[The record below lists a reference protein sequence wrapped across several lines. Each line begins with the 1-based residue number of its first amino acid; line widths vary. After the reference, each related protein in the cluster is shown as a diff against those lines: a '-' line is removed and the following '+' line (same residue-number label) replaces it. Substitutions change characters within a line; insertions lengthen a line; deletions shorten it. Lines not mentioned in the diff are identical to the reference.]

1 MILSGVK
8 NMGRTKNTKQVTIE
22 EQEQENK
29 KSTRQT
35 AKKQPAK
42 KSAKKTGLQITS
54 VLTGIGLLALTI
66 YSGWLI
72 FHAPDASG
80 MALKDLQAE
89 MGFLGGLIYLLM
101 QGLMGKGIVL
111 FPFLFCLAGLSQLS
125 GKKLSAMQITG
136 GVMAACAVL
145 TVLHMNVTYVD
156 VKDNLLLGLHGT
168 GGGIIGAVFSMI
180 LQKLLGTAG
189 TYIVLFCAAVIAV
202 VLVAQGAVLSRGED
216 FFAAVHNGLLQI
228 KETLFH
234 FIFIEEEDEEEEEP
248 VNQSG
253 KHKKTLTVSE
263 PAQQEP
269 VKNESMQK
277 DTIREKAVLTQP
289 MISRQ
294 RTAEEAAVPKKESKF
309 SMLKSFFA
317 GQAEPEE
324 QPGAR
329 PRYTGSEYVVIPKE
343 KPVILNSLV
352 EIHKALDEQEPR
364 VGLSPREPLKED
376 SYFISDSVDE
386 FQQLL
391 DKRQVNYTVTK
402 RNTEDTAHLEP
413 QEPATSVRI
422 KTMEPVKKAEPAGK
436 QEPVKEPV
444 RREPEKAAKR
454 EEIPDKATEAEE
466 LFPEESK
473 VQGYQMPSIDL
484 LDVNEHSGGGQN
496 RSEIMRNVERLEKTL
511 NDFGVKGKIAD
522 VSCGPAIT
530 QYEFQPAAGVK
541 VSKIVNLSDDIAL
554 SMAVA
559 GVRIEAPIPGKA
571 AVGIEIP
578 NKSTTMVGLRE
589 LIESDAFQ
597 NSKSKLTVALGKD
610 ISGQAIVA
618 DLAKMPHL
626 LIAGSTGSGKSV
638 CINTLIN
645 SILYKATPDEVKFVM
660 VDPKKVELG
669 NYNGI
674 PHLISPVVTDAK
686 KAAAALRWAVHEMDR
701 RYEVFAGAGVKDM
714 PRFNKL
720 SEERI
725 AAAQTE
731 EEKAAIE
738 IMPYIVV
745 LIDELADLMMV
756 APADVEDAICRLAQ
770 LARAAGIHLVVA
782 TQRPSVDVITGI
794 IKANMPSRIAFAVS
808 SQTDSRTILDMGG
821 AEKLLG
827 RGDMLFYP
835 TGMPKPQRVQGVY
848 VSDRE
853 IDRITEAVKTQAQ
866 PVYNEEIVTASVNTE
881 TAGEQEE
888 EWDELIPEATKL
900 FIENGQASI
909 SLLQRR
915 FRVGYTRAARIVDQ
929 MEQRGLVG
937 PYEGSK
943 PRQIKVTMARYN
955 EMLENGEL

>member
-1 MILSGVK
+1 
-8 NMGRTKNTKQVTIE
+8 MGKTKNTKQVTIDDME
-22 EQEQENK
+22 PVK
-29 KSTRQT
+29 K
-35 AKKQPAK
+35 PAK
-42 KSAKKTGLQITS
+42 QSAKKPSAKKAQKKNELNITT
-54 VLTGIGLLALTI
+54 VLTGIALLALTV

-72 FHAPDASG
+72 VQAPDTSG
-80 MALKDLQAE
+80 MGLNDLQAE
-89 MGFLGGLIYLLM
+89 MGFLGGVIYILM
-101 QGLMGKGIVL
+101 HGLMGSGIVM
-111 FPFLFCLAGLSQLS
+111 FPFLFCLTGLCFLS
-125 GKKLSAMQITG
+125 GKKLTNMQIAG
-136 GVMAACAVL
+136 GVLAAGAVL
-145 TVLHMNVTYVD
+145 VLLHMHITYVD
-156 VKDNLLLGLHGT
+156 VKDNLLLGLGGA
-168 GGGIIGAVFSMI
+168 GGGVTGAVLSMI
-180 LQKLLGTAG
+180 LLKLLGTVG
-189 TYIVLFCAAVIAV
+189 TYIVLFCSAVVSIVLITQGAGSEEFLAAV
-202 VLVAQGAVLSRGED
+202 RD
-216 FFAAVHNGLLQI
+216 GLAQI
-228 KETLFH
+228 KETLIH
-234 FIFIEEEDEEEEEP
+234 FIFIEEEEGEP
-248 VNQSG
+248 DAAEAPKKRPAKQKQSEPEAEPAKQETKPAAVKQNKESAAAPQKEG
-253 KHKKTLTVSE
+253 VFSRIKHIFVSE
-263 PAQQEP
+263 EKTKEDGKTAAQA
-269 VKNESMQK
+269 
-277 DTIREKAVLTQP
+277 RE
-289 MISRQ
+289 M
-294 RTAEEAAVPKKESKF
+294 
-309 SMLKSFFA
+309 
-317 GQAEPEE
+317 
-324 QPGAR
+324 
-329 PRYTGSEYVVIPKE
+329 YTGSEYVVIPKE

-364 VGLSPREPLKED
+364 VGLSPREPLKEEQ
-376 SYFISDSVDE
+376 YLIADSVDA

-391 DKRQVNYTVTK
+391 DKRQVNYTMKTMDASGTDKFMKERAEKQAAANAQKETESVTI
-402 RNTEDTAHLEP
+402 R
-413 QEPATSVRI
+413 
-422 KTMEPVKKAEPAGK
+422 TMEPVKKAENRKSEPAGAPLNHGK
-436 QEPVKEPV
+436 TEGL
-444 RREPEKAAKR
+444 KAAGEGKQQKQPEMPNDIPEHV
-454 EEIPDKATEAEE
+454 EEAAE
-466 LFPEESK
+466 LFPEEPQ
-473 VQGYQMPSIDL
+473 VLGYQLPGIEL
-484 LDVNEHSGGGQN
+484 LDVNEHSGGGHN
-496 RSEIMRNVERLEKTL
+496 RSDIMANVERLEKTL

-701 RYEVFAGAGVKDM
+701 RYEVFANAGVKDM

-848 VSDRE
+848 VSDGE
-853 IDRITEAVKTQAQ
+853 IERITDAVKNQAQ
-866 PVYNEEIVTASVNTE
+866 PVYNEEIGTAVVNTE
-881 TAGEQEE
+881 SAGEQDE
-888 EWDELIPEATKL
+888 EWDDLIPEATKL

-955 EMLENGEL
+955 EMIENGEL

>member
-1 MILSGVK
+1 MSK
-8 NMGRTKNTKQVTIE
+8 TKKIEKEPGMNVTH
-22 EQEQENK
+22 
-29 KSTRQT
+29 
-35 AKKQPAK
+35 
-42 KSAKKTGLQITS
+42 
-54 VLTGIGLLALTI
+54 VLLGIILLAFTL
-66 YSGWLI
+66 YCGWI
-72 FHAPDASG
+72 IVQAPDATG
-80 MALKDLQAE
+80 MDLAAYSSLLQE
-89 MGFLGGLIYLLM
+89 KMGFLGGLLYLLM
-101 QGLMGKGIVL
+101 HGLMGKGIVL
-111 FPFLFCLAGLSQLS
+111 FPFLFCLSGLCLLSGRQLSQ
-125 GKKLSAMQITG
+125 MQVAG
-136 GVMAACAVL
+136 GVMAGLVMLA
-145 TVLHMNVTYVD
+145 TLHMNITYVD
-156 VKDNLLLGLHGT
+156 VKDDLLLGLNGN
-168 GGGIIGAVFSMI
+168 GGGVIGAALSLV
-180 LQKLLGTAG
+180 LQKALGNVGA
-189 TYIVLFCAAVIAV
+189 YIVLFCIAIIAV
-202 VLVAQGAVLSRGED
+202 VLIAQGAVFGRGED
-216 FFAAVHNGLLQI
+216 FLAAVRQSMTRV
-228 KETLFH
+228 KETLLD
-234 FIFIEEEDEEEEEP
+234 FIFIEEEEADFAQEPVVPEQKKKTKAPAKVKASAKEEAPRKAAPVQPEPAMAEPAASKKRTKLGRLKNFFVEEEP
-248 VNQSG
+248 SA
-253 KHKKTLTVSE
+253 
-263 PAQQEP
+263 PAEQQ
-269 VKNESMQK
+269 
-277 DTIREKAVLTQP
+277 
-289 MISRQ
+289 
-294 RTAEEAAVPKKESKF
+294 
-309 SMLKSFFA
+309 
-317 GQAEPEE
+317 
-324 QPGAR
+324 R
-329 PRYTGSEYVVIPKE
+329 PRYSGAEYVVIPKE

-364 VGLSPREPLKED
+364 TGLSPREPLVEQP
-376 SYFISDSVDE
+376 YLIADSVED
-386 FQQLL
+386 FHQLL
-391 DKRQVNYTVTK
+391 EKRQVK
-402 RNTEDTAHLEP
+402 QSEQAAGTADAGSAKKTRKQEKTDQPVAAQPP
-413 QEPATSVRI
+413 QQAEAETDIV
-422 KTMEPVKKAEPAGK
+422 KAEPAA
-436 QEPVKEPV
+436 EAAELIPETPVVE
-444 RREPEKAAKR
+444 
-454 EEIPDKATEAEE
+454 
-466 LFPEESK
+466 
-473 VQGYQMPSIDL
+473 GYQLPSIEL
-484 LDVNEHSGGGQN
+484 LDENTAAGGGKN
-496 RSEIMRNVERLEKTL
+496 MGEIMNNVERLEKTL
-511 NDFGVKGKIAD
+511 NDFGVRGKIAD

-530 QYEFQPAAGVK
+530 RYEFQPAAGIK
-541 VSKIVNLSDDIAL
+541 VSKIVNLADDIAL

-610 ISGQAIVA
+610 ISGQAVVT

-686 KAAAALRWAVHEMDR
+686 KAASALRWAVHEMDR
-701 RYEVFAGAGVKDM
+701 RYEVFANSGVKDM

-720 SEERI
+720 SQERLE
-725 AAAQTE
+725 AAATE

-848 VSDRE
+848 VSDKE
-853 IDRITEAVKTQAQ
+853 IDRITEAVKAQAQ
-866 PVYNEEIVTASVNTE
+866 PVYNEEIGTAVVNTE
-881 TAGEQEE
+881 TAEETEE
-888 EWDELIPEATKL
+888 EWDELIPEATRL

-929 MEQRGLVG
+929 MEQRGLIG

-943 PRQIKVTMARYN
+943 PRQIKVTMSQYMD
-955 EMLENGEL
+955 MLENGEL

>member
-1 MILSGVK
+1 MLFCIA
-8 NMGRTKNTKQVTIE
+8 I
-22 EQEQENK
+22 
-29 KSTRQT
+29 
-35 AKKQPAK
+35 AA
-42 KSAKKTGLQITS
+42 
-54 VLTGIGLLALTI
+54 
-66 YSGWLI
+66 
-72 FHAPDASG
+72 
-80 MALKDLQAE
+80 
-89 MGFLGGLIYLLM
+89 
-101 QGLMGKGIVL
+101 IVL
-111 FPFLFCLAGLSQLS
+111 ITQGSGSEAFLTAVREGL
-125 GKKLSAMQITG
+125 T
-136 GVMAACAVL
+136 
-145 TVLHMNVTYVD
+145 
-156 VKDNLLLGLHGT
+156 
-168 GGGIIGAVFSMI
+168 
-180 LQKLLGTAG
+180 
-189 TYIVLFCAAVIAV
+189 
-202 VLVAQGAVLSRGED
+202 
-216 FFAAVHNGLLQI
+216 QI
-228 KETLFH
+228 KETLIR
-234 FIFIEEEDEEEEEP
+234 FIFIEEDAEEPEVSEQPKKHSAKSKEQAPEVKAVKSEEEP
-248 VNQSG
+248 VRV
-253 KHKKTLTVSE
+253 KERKETV
-263 PAQQEP
+263 
-269 VKNESMQK
+269 
-277 DTIREKAVLTQP
+277 
-289 MISRQ
+289 
-294 RTAEEAAVPKKESKF
+294 AEVEKESVF
-309 SMLKSFFA
+309 NRLKNFFVSKENTE
-317 GQAEPEE
+317 QTKEKQVSQVREPYR
-324 QPGAR
+324 A
-329 PRYTGSEYVVIPKE
+329 SEYVIIPKE
-343 KPVILNSLV
+343 KPVILNSLA

-364 VGLSPREPLKED
+364 VGLSPREPVKTEPYL
-376 SYFISDSVDE
+376 IADSVDD

-391 DKRQVNYTVTK
+391 DKRQVPYTM
-402 RNTEDTAHLEP
+402 
-413 QEPATSVRI
+413 
-422 KTMEPVKKAEPAGK
+422 KTMDASGTDRFMKERSEKQAAMDMKLKKEEAVHTAETMKKAEKKAEP
-436 QEPVKEPV
+436 VK
-444 RREPEKAAKR
+444 
-454 EEIPDKATEAEE
+454 
-466 LFPEESK
+466 EESK
-473 VQGYQMPSIDL
+473 VEPQKPSKEKQDIPKQVEEVPELFPQEPEMTGYQLPSIEL
-484 LDVNEHSGGGQN
+484 LDVNTHTGGGQN
-496 RSEIMRNVERLEKTL
+496 RNDVMANVERLEKTL
-511 NDFGVKGKIAD
+511 HDFGVKGKIAD

-610 ISGQAIVA
+610 ISGNAIVA

-701 RYEVFAGAGVKDM
+701 RYEVFANAGVKDM

-720 SEERI
+720 SEERM

-731 EEKAAIE
+731 EEKEAIE

-848 VSDRE
+848 VSDGE
-853 IDRITEAVKTQAQ
+853 IERITDAVKNQAQ
-866 PVYNEEIVTASVNTE
+866 PVYNEEIGTAVVNTE
-881 TAGEQEE
+881 TSGDQEE
-888 EWDELIPEATKL
+888 EWDDLIPEATKL

-955 EMLENGEL
+955 EMIENGEL

>member
-1 MILSGVK
+1 MSKSKKLEKESTV
-8 NMGRTKNTKQVTIE
+8 NVTH
-22 EQEQENK
+22 
-29 KSTRQT
+29 
-35 AKKQPAK
+35 
-42 KSAKKTGLQITS
+42 
-54 VLTGIGLLALTI
+54 VLLGIGLLALTI
-66 YSGWLI
+66 YTGWIIFQAPSG
-72 FHAPDASG
+72 AG
-80 MALKDLQAE
+80 MEIGAYGALLQE
-89 MGFLGGLIYLLM
+89 KMGFLGGLIYLLM
-101 QGLMGKGIVL
+101 HGLMGRGIVL
-111 FPFLFCLAGLSQLS
+111 FPFLLCLCGLCLLSGKHFTQMQVTGGVLAGL
-125 GKKLSAMQITG
+125 T
-136 GVMAACAVL
+136 VL
-145 TVLHMNVTYVD
+145 AVLHMNITYID
-156 VKDNLLLGLHGT
+156 AKDDLLLGLSGN
-168 GGGIIGAVFSMI
+168 GGGVIGAALSLL
-180 LQKLLGTAG
+180 LQKALGTVGA
-189 TYIVLFCAAVIAV
+189 YIVLFCVAMIAV
-202 VLVAQGAVLSRGED
+202 VLIAQGAVLGKGGD
-216 FFAAVHNGLLQI
+216 FFAAVQQRLEQI
-228 KETLFH
+228 KEALLH
-234 FIFIEEEDEEEEEP
+234 FIFIEETDDDYEEDMRTP
-248 VNQSG
+248 VG
-253 KHKKTLTVSE
+253 KT
-263 PAQQEP
+263 EP
-269 VKNESMQK
+269 VKKSKNKGTTQRVEPNPASDKKASVQQK
-277 DTIREKAVLTQP
+277 QPKQKEKKWG
-289 MISRQ
+289 R
-294 RTAEEAAVPKKESKF
+294 
-309 SMLKSFFA
+309 LKSFFV
-317 GQAEPEE
+317 EEE
-324 QPGAR
+324 QQEPANPR
-329 PRYTGSEYVVIPKE
+329 SRYTGTEYVVIPKE
-343 KPVILNSLV
+343 KPVILSSLV

-364 VGLSPREPLKED
+364 VGLSPREPLVEEP
-376 SYFISDSVDE
+376 YYIQDSVED

-391 DKRQVNYTVTK
+391 EKRQV
-402 RNTEDTAHLEP
+402 
-413 QEPATSVRI
+413 
-422 KTMEPVKKAEPAGK
+422 K
-436 QEPVKEPV
+436 QS
-444 RREPEKAAKR
+444 EKAAEPK
-454 EEIPDKATEAEE
+454 EAVKQKPQKPAAKEATSAALEAAEAEIVTAEASTEAV
-466 LFPEESK
+466 PENAAEP
-473 VQGYQMPSIDL
+473 VPEQPEDGVYHFPSIDL
-484 LDVNEHSGGGQN
+484 LEENKNAAGGKN
-496 RSEIMRNVERLEKTL
+496 MNEIMQNVERLEKTL
-511 NDFGVKGKIAD
+511 SDFGVKGKIAD

-530 QYEFQPAAGVK
+530 RYEFQPAAGIK
-541 VSKIVNLSDDIAL
+541 VSKIVNLADDIAL

-578 NKSTTMVGLRE
+578 NKSTTTVCLRE

-610 ISGQAIVA
+610 ISGQAVVT
-618 DLAKMPHL
+618 DLSKMPHL

-645 SILYKATPDEVKFVM
+645 SVLYKATPDEVKFVM

-674 PHLISPVVTDAK
+674 PHLISPVVTDPK
-686 KAAAALRWAVHEMDR
+686 KAASALRWAVQEMDR
-701 RYEVFAGAGVKDM
+701 RYEVFAANGVKDM

-738 IMPYIVV
+738 VMPYIVV

-848 VSDRE
+848 VSDKE
-853 IDRITEAVKTQAQ
+853 IDRIVEAVKGQGK
-866 PVYNEEIVTASVNTE
+866 PVYNEEIGTAAVSAESNDETE
-881 TAGEQEE
+881 ED
-888 EWDELIPEATKL
+888 WDDLIPEATKL

-943 PRQIKVTMARYN
+943 PRQIKVTMSQYLD
-955 EMLENGEL
+955 MIENGEL

>member
-1 MILSGVK
+1 
-8 NMGRTKNTKQVTIE
+8 MGKTKNTKQVTIDDME
-22 EQEQENK
+22 PVK
-29 KSTRQT
+29 KKP
-35 AKKQPAK
+35 AKKQ
-42 KSAKKTGLQITS
+42 SSKKTAKNELNITS
-54 VLTGIGLLALTI
+54 VLTGVALLALTV

-72 FHAPDASG
+72 FKAPDTSG
-80 MALKDLQAE
+80 MNLGDLQAE
-89 MGFLGGLIYLLM
+89 MGFLGGLIYILM
-101 QGLMGKGIVL
+101 HGLMGNGVVL
-111 FPFLFCLAGLSQLS
+111 FPFLFCLSGLCLLS
-125 GKKLSAMQITG
+125 GKRLSNMQVAG
-136 GVMAACAVL
+136 GVLAVCAVL
-145 TVLHMNVTYVD
+145 TLLHMHVTYVD
-156 VKDNLLLGLHGT
+156 VKDNLLLGLGGS
-168 GGGIIGAVFSMI
+168 GGGITGAVLSMI
-180 LQKLLGTAG
+180 LMKLLGTVG
-189 TYIVLFCAAVIAV
+189 TYIVLFCIAIAAIVLITQGSGSEAFLTAV
-202 VLVAQGAVLSRGED
+202 RE
-216 FFAAVHNGLLQI
+216 GLMQI
-228 KETLFH
+228 KETLIR
-234 FIFIEEEDEEEEEP
+234 FIFIEEEAEEPEAHEQPKKRSAKSKEAEPEAKAVKSEEEP
-248 VNQSG
+248 VRVNDR
-253 KHKKTLTVSE
+253 KETV
-263 PAQQEP
+263 
-269 VKNESMQK
+269 
-277 DTIREKAVLTQP
+277 
-289 MISRQ
+289 
-294 RTAEEAAVPKKESKF
+294 AEAEKESVF
-309 SMLKSFFA
+309 NRLKNFFVSKENTEHRKEEK
-317 GQAEPEE
+317 QVSQVREPYR
-324 QPGAR
+324 A
-329 PRYTGSEYVVIPKE
+329 SEYVIIPKE
-343 KPVILNSLV
+343 KPVILNSLA

-364 VGLSPREPLKED
+364 VGLSPREPVKTEPYL
-376 SYFISDSVDE
+376 IADSVDD

-391 DKRQVNYTVTK
+391 DKRQVSYTM
-402 RNTEDTAHLEP
+402 
-413 QEPATSVRI
+413 
-422 KTMEPVKKAEPAGK
+422 KTMDASGTDRFMKERSEKQAAMDMKLKKEEAVHTAETMKKAEKKAEP
-436 QEPVKEPV
+436 VK
-444 RREPEKAAKR
+444 
-454 EEIPDKATEAEE
+454 
-466 LFPEESK
+466 EESK
-473 VQGYQMPSIDL
+473 VEPQKPSKEKQDIPKQVEEVPELFPQEPEITGYQLPSIEL
-484 LDVNEHSGGGQN
+484 LDVNTHTGGGQN
-496 RSEIMRNVERLEKTL
+496 RNDVMANVERLEKTL
-511 NDFGVKGKIAD
+511 HDFGVKGKIAD

-610 ISGQAIVA
+610 ISGNAIVA

-701 RYEVFAGAGVKDM
+701 RYEVFANAGVKDM

-720 SEERI
+720 SEERM

-731 EEKAAIE
+731 EEKEAIE

-848 VSDRE
+848 VSDGE
-853 IDRITEAVKTQAQ
+853 IERITDAVKNQAQ
-866 PVYNEEIVTASVNTE
+866 PVYNEEIGTAVVNTE
-881 TAGEQEE
+881 TSGDQEE
-888 EWDELIPEATKL
+888 EWDDLIPEATKL

-955 EMLENGEL
+955 EMIENGEL

>member
-1 MILSGVK
+1 MSKTKKIEKESGM
-8 NMGRTKNTKQVTIE
+8 NVTH
-22 EQEQENK
+22 
-29 KSTRQT
+29 
-35 AKKQPAK
+35 
-42 KSAKKTGLQITS
+42 
-54 VLTGIGLLALTI
+54 VLLGIILLAFTL
-66 YSGWLI
+66 YCGWI
-72 FHAPDASG
+72 IVQAPDATG
-80 MALKDLQAE
+80 MDLAAYSSLLQE
-89 MGFLGGLIYLLM
+89 KMGFLGGLLYLLM
-101 QGLMGKGIVL
+101 HGLMGKGIVL
-111 FPFLFCLAGLSQLS
+111 FPFLFCLSGLCLLSGRQLSQ
-125 GKKLSAMQITG
+125 MQVAG
-136 GVMAACAVL
+136 GVMAGLVVL
-145 TVLHMNVTYVD
+145 ATLHMNITYVD
-156 VKDNLLLGLHGT
+156 VKDDLLLGLNGN
-168 GGGIIGAVFSMI
+168 GGGVIGAALSLV
-180 LQKLLGTAG
+180 LQKALGNVGA
-189 TYIVLFCAAVIAV
+189 YIVLFCIAIIAV
-202 VLVAQGAVLSRGED
+202 VLIAQGAVFGHGED
-216 FFAAVHNGLLQI
+216 FLAAVRQSMTRV
-228 KETLFH
+228 KETLLD
-234 FIFIEEEDEEEEEP
+234 FIFIEEEEEDFAEEPVVPEQKKKTKAQAKADTPAKAKTSAKEEAPRKAVPVQQEPAMAESAASKKRTKLGRLKNFFVEEEP
-248 VNQSG
+248 SAPAEQQRPHYSG
-253 KHKKTLTVSE
+253 
-263 PAQQEP
+263 A
-269 VKNESMQK
+269 
-277 DTIREKAVLTQP
+277 
-289 MISRQ
+289 
-294 RTAEEAAVPKKESKF
+294 
-309 SMLKSFFA
+309 
-317 GQAEPEE
+317 
-324 QPGAR
+324 
-329 PRYTGSEYVVIPKE
+329 EYVVIPKE

-364 VGLSPREPLKED
+364 TGLSPREPLVEQP
-376 SYFISDSVDE
+376 YLIADSVED
-386 FQQLL
+386 FHQLL
-391 DKRQVNYTVTK
+391 EKRQVK
-402 RNTEDTAHLEP
+402 QSEQAAGTADAGPAKKTRKQEKTDQPVAAQPP
-413 QEPATSVRI
+413 QQAEAETDIV
-422 KTMEPVKKAEPAGK
+422 KAEPAA
-436 QEPVKEPV
+436 EIAELIPETPVVE
-444 RREPEKAAKR
+444 
-454 EEIPDKATEAEE
+454 
-466 LFPEESK
+466 
-473 VQGYQMPSIDL
+473 GYQLPSIDL
-484 LDVNEHSGGGQN
+484 LDENNAAGGGKN
-496 RSEIMRNVERLEKTL
+496 MGEIMNNVERLEKTL
-511 NDFGVKGKIAD
+511 NDFGVRGKIAD

-530 QYEFQPAAGVK
+530 RYEFQPAAGIK
-541 VSKIVNLSDDIAL
+541 VSKIVNLADDIAL

-610 ISGQAIVA
+610 ISGQAVVT

-686 KAAAALRWAVHEMDR
+686 KAASALRWAVHEMDR
-701 RYEVFAGAGVKDM
+701 RYEVFANSGVKDM

-720 SEERI
+720 SQERLE
-725 AAAQTE
+725 AAATE

-848 VSDRE
+848 VSDKE
-853 IDRITEAVKTQAQ
+853 IDRITEAVKAQAQ
-866 PVYNEEIVTASVNTE
+866 PVYNEEIGTAVVNTE
-881 TAGEQEE
+881 TAEETEE

-929 MEQRGLVG
+929 MEQRGLIG

-943 PRQIKVTMARYN
+943 PRQIKVTMSQYMD
-955 EMLENGEL
+955 MLENGEL

>member
-1 MILSGVK
+1 
-8 NMGRTKNTKQVTIE
+8 MGKTKNTKQITIDE
-22 EQEQENK
+22 MEPPKKTAAKQGTK
-29 KSTRQT
+29 KSST
-35 AKKQPAK
+35 
-42 KSAKKTGLQITS
+42 KKTQKNKINITS
-54 VLTGIGLLALTI
+54 VLIGIVLLALTV

-72 FHAPDASG
+72 IKSPDVTG
-80 MALKDLQAE
+80 MKLGDLQAE
-89 MGFLGGLIYLLM
+89 MGFLGGVIYLLM
-101 QGLMGKGIVL
+101 HGLTGSGIVL
-111 FPFLFCLAGLSQLS
+111 FPILFCLTGLCLLS
-125 GKKLSAMQITG
+125 GKKLSNMQIAG
-136 GVMAACAVL
+136 AILAACAVL
-145 TVLHMNVTYVD
+145 TLLHMHITYVD
-156 VKDNLLLGLHGT
+156 VKDNLLLGLGGT
-168 GGGIIGAVFSMI
+168 GGGVIGAVLSMI
-180 LQKLLGTAG
+180 FLKLLGTAG
-189 TYIVLFCAAVIAV
+189 TYIVLFCSAV
-202 VLVAQGAVLSRGED
+202 VSIVLITQGAGSDAFLE
-216 FFAAVHNGLLQI
+216 AVRDGLAQI
-228 KETLFH
+228 KETLIH
-234 FIFIEEEDEEEEEP
+234 FIFIEEDENGEEIVKPAKKQSAKQKQVETETVKQDEEP
-248 VNQSG
+248 AIVKQS
-253 KHKKTLTVSE
+253 KEKESVPEKESLFSRIKNFFVSE
-263 PAQQEP
+263 EKTKEEMKQTVQAREP
-269 VKNESMQK
+269 
-277 DTIREKAVLTQP
+277 
-289 MISRQ
+289 
-294 RTAEEAAVPKKESKF
+294 
-309 SMLKSFFA
+309 
-317 GQAEPEE
+317 
-324 QPGAR
+324 
-329 PRYTGSEYVVIPKE
+329 YTSSEYVVIPKE

-352 EIHKALDEQEPR
+352 EIHKALGEQEPR
-364 VGLSPREPLKED
+364 VGLSPREPLKEEK
-376 SYFISDSVDE
+376 YLIADSVDE

-391 DKRQVNYTVTK
+391 DKRQVSYTM
-402 RNTEDTAHLEP
+402 
-413 QEPATSVRI
+413 
-422 KTMEPVKKAEPAGK
+422 KTMDASGTDKFMKERAEKQASKAVQNKTEITEVSINSKNIETVKKDSELKTQK
-436 QEPVKEPV
+436 QL
-444 RREPEKAAKR
+444 EKR
-454 EEIPDKATEAEE
+454 QDISEQVEEVAE
-466 LFPEESK
+466 LFPEETP
-473 VQGYQMPSIDL
+473 VVGYQLPSVEL
-484 LDVNEHSGGGQN
+484 LDVNENTGNGQN
-496 RSEIMRNVERLEKTL
+496 RSDVMANVERLEKTL
-511 NDFGVKGKIAD
+511 NDFGVRGKIAD

-701 RYEVFAGAGVKDM
+701 RYEVFANAGVKDM

-848 VSDRE
+848 VSDGE
-853 IDRITEAVKTQAQ
+853 IERITDAVKNQAQ
-866 PVYNEEIVTASVNTE
+866 PVYNEEIGTAVVNTE
-881 TAGEQEE
+881 SASEADE
-888 EWDELIPEATKL
+888 EWDDLIPEATKL

-955 EMLENGEL
+955 EMIENGEL

>member
-1 MILSGVK
+1 
-8 NMGRTKNTKQVTIE
+8 MGKTKNTKQVTIDDME
-22 EQEQENK
+22 PVKK
-29 KSTRQT
+29 KSAKQT
-35 AKKQPAK
+35 AKKQ
-42 KSAKKTGLQITS
+42 SAKKPQKNELNITR
-54 VLTGIGLLALTI
+54 VLTGIALLALTV

-72 FHAPDASG
+72 VQAPDTAG
-80 MALKDLQAE
+80 MDLGDLQAE
-89 MGFLGGLIYLLM
+89 MGFLGGVIYLLM
-101 QGLMGKGIVL
+101 HGLTGGGIVL
-111 FPFLFCLAGLSQLS
+111 FPILFCLAGLCLLS
-125 GKKLSAMQITG
+125 GKKLSNMQIAG
-136 GVMAACAVL
+136 GALAACAVL
-145 TVLHMNVTYVD
+145 ILLHMHITYVD
-156 VKDNLLLGLHGT
+156 VKDNLLLGLGGT
-168 GGGIIGAVFSMI
+168 GGGVIGAVFSMI
-180 LQKLLGTAG
+180 LLKLLGTVG
-189 TYIVLFCAAVIAV
+189 SYIVLFCSAIVSIVLITQGAGSEEFLAAV
-202 VLVAQGAVLSRGED
+202 RD
-216 FFAAVHNGLLQI
+216 GLMRI
-228 KETLFH
+228 KETLVH
-234 FIFIEEEDEEEEEP
+234 FIFIEEDEDGEEIVEQPKKRAAKQKPAEPKAEKEEP
-248 VNQSG
+248 VAAKQQ
-253 KHKKTLTVSE
+253 KTAAEKEGVFSRVKNFFVSE
-263 PAQQEP
+263 EKTTGVVKTPSQGREP
-269 VKNESMQK
+269 
-277 DTIREKAVLTQP
+277 
-289 MISRQ
+289 
-294 RTAEEAAVPKKESKF
+294 
-309 SMLKSFFA
+309 
-317 GQAEPEE
+317 
-324 QPGAR
+324 
-329 PRYTGSEYVVIPKE
+329 YTGSEYVVIPKE

-352 EIHKALDEQEPR
+352 EIHKSLDEQEPR
-364 VGLSPREPLKED
+364 VGLSPREPLKEEQ
-376 SYFISDSVDE
+376 YLIADSVDA

-391 DKRQVNYTVTK
+391 DKRQVNYTM
-402 RNTEDTAHLEP
+402 
-413 QEPATSVRI
+413 
-422 KTMEPVKKAEPAGK
+422 KTMDASGTDKFMKERAEKQAAVEAQKETKQETGGVTIQNVEPVKKAEAKSDVLQRDKTETIKKDGALKNEKQPEPKQDIPA
-436 QEPVKEPV
+436 QV
-444 RREPEKAAKR
+444 
-454 EEIPDKATEAEE
+454 EETE
-466 LFPEESK
+466 LFPEEPEVS
-473 VQGYQMPSIDL
+473 GYQLPSIEL
-484 LDVNEHSGGGQN
+484 LDVNNNTGGGQN
-496 RSEIMRNVERLEKTL
+496 RSDVMANVERLEKTL
-511 NDFGVKGKIAD
+511 HDFGVKGKIAD

-610 ISGQAIVA
+610 ISGNAIVA

-701 RYEVFAGAGVKDM
+701 RYEVFANAGVKDM

-738 IMPYIVV
+738 VMPYIVV

-848 VSDRE
+848 VSDGE
-853 IDRITEAVKTQAQ
+853 IERITDAVKNQAQ
-866 PVYNEEIVTASVNTE
+866 PVYNEEIGTAVVNTE
-881 TAGEQEE
+881 SAGEQEE
-888 EWDELIPEATKL
+888 EWDDLIPEATKL

-955 EMLENGEL
+955 EMIENGEL

>member
-1 MILSGVK
+1 
-8 NMGRTKNTKQVTIE
+8 MGKTKNTKQVTIDDME
-22 EQEQENK
+22 PVKK
-29 KSTRQT
+29 KSAKQT
-35 AKKQPAK
+35 AKKQ
-42 KSAKKTGLQITS
+42 SAKKPQKNELNITR
-54 VLTGIGLLALTI
+54 VLTGIALLALTV

-72 FHAPDASG
+72 VQVPDTAG
-80 MALKDLQAE
+80 MDLGDLQAE
-89 MGFLGGLIYLLM
+89 MGFLGGVIYLLM
-101 QGLMGKGIVL
+101 HGLTGGGIVL
-111 FPFLFCLAGLSQLS
+111 FPILFCLAGLCLLG
-125 GKKLSAMQITG
+125 GKKLSNMQIAG
-136 GVMAACAVL
+136 GVLAACAVL
-145 TVLHMNVTYVD
+145 ILLHMHITYVD
-156 VKDNLLLGLHGT
+156 VKDNLLLGLGGT
-168 GGGIIGAVFSMI
+168 GGGVIGALFSMI
-180 LQKLLGTAG
+180 LLKLLGTVG
-189 TYIVLFCAAVIAV
+189 SYIVLFCSAIVSIVLITQGAGSEEFLAAV
-202 VLVAQGAVLSRGED
+202 RD
-216 FFAAVHNGLLQI
+216 GLMRI
-228 KETLFH
+228 KETLVH
-234 FIFIEEEDEEEEEP
+234 FIFIEEDEDGEEIVE
-248 VNQSG
+248 Q
-253 KHKKTLTVSE
+253 
-263 PAQQEP
+263 
-269 VKNESMQK
+269 
-277 DTIREKAVLTQP
+277 
-289 MISRQ
+289 
-294 RTAEEAAVPKKESKF
+294 PKKRAAKQ
-309 SMLKSFFA
+309 KP
-317 GQAEPEE
+317 AEPEAE
-324 QPGAR
+324 KEELVAAKQQKTAAEKEGVFSRVKNFFISEEKTTGAVKTPSQGR
-329 PRYTGSEYVVIPKE
+329 EPYTGSEYVVIPKE

-352 EIHKALDEQEPR
+352 EIHKSLDEQEPR
-364 VGLSPREPLKED
+364 VGLSPREPLKEEQ
-376 SYFISDSVDE
+376 YLIADSVDA

-391 DKRQVNYTVTK
+391 DKRQVNYTM
-402 RNTEDTAHLEP
+402 
-413 QEPATSVRI
+413 
-422 KTMEPVKKAEPAGK
+422 KTMDASGTDKFMKERAEKQAAVEAQKETKQETGGVTIQNVEPVKKAEAKSDVLQRDKTETIKKDGALKNEKQPEPKQDIPA
-436 QEPVKEPV
+436 QV
-444 RREPEKAAKR
+444 
-454 EEIPDKATEAEE
+454 EETE
-466 LFPEESK
+466 LFPEEPEVS
-473 VQGYQMPSIDL
+473 GYQLPSIEL
-484 LDVNEHSGGGQN
+484 LDVNNNTGGGQN
-496 RSEIMRNVERLEKTL
+496 RSDVMANVERLEKTL
-511 NDFGVKGKIAD
+511 HDFGVKGKIAD

-610 ISGQAIVA
+610 ISGNAIVA

-701 RYEVFAGAGVKDM
+701 RYEVFANAGVKDM

-738 IMPYIVV
+738 VMPYIVV

-848 VSDRE
+848 VSDGE
-853 IDRITEAVKTQAQ
+853 IERITDAVKNQAQ
-866 PVYNEEIVTASVNTE
+866 PVYNEEIGTAVVNTE
-881 TAGEQEE
+881 SAGEQEE
-888 EWDELIPEATKL
+888 EWDDLIPEATKL

-955 EMLENGEL
+955 EMIENGEL

>member
-1 MILSGVK
+1 MSKSKKIEKESTV
-8 NMGRTKNTKQVTIE
+8 NVTH
-22 EQEQENK
+22 
-29 KSTRQT
+29 
-35 AKKQPAK
+35 
-42 KSAKKTGLQITS
+42 
-54 VLTGIGLLALTI
+54 VLLGIGLLALTI
-66 YSGWLI
+66 YTGWIIFQAPSG
-72 FHAPDASG
+72 AGVEVGAYG
-80 MALKDLQAE
+80 ALLQE
-89 MGFLGGLIYLLM
+89 KMGFLGGLIYLLM
-101 QGLMGKGIVL
+101 HGLMGRGIVL
-111 FPFLFCLAGLSQLS
+111 FPFLLCLCGLCLLSGKHFTQMQVTGGVLAGL
-125 GKKLSAMQITG
+125 T
-136 GVMAACAVL
+136 VL
-145 TVLHMNVTYVD
+145 AVLHMNITYID
-156 VKDNLLLGLHGT
+156 AKDDLLLGLSGN
-168 GGGIIGAVFSMI
+168 GGGVIGAALSLL
-180 LQKLLGTAG
+180 LQKALGTVGA
-189 TYIVLFCAAVIAV
+189 YIVLFCVAMIAV
-202 VLVAQGAVLSRGED
+202 VLIAQGAVLGKGGD
-216 FFAAVHNGLLQI
+216 FFATVQQRLEQI
-228 KETLFH
+228 KEALLH
-234 FIFIEEEDEEEEEP
+234 FIFIEETDDDYEEDVRTP
-248 VNQSG
+248 VE
-253 KHKKTLTVSE
+253 KT
-263 PAQQEP
+263 EP
-269 VKNESMQK
+269 VKKSKNKGTVQRVEPNPASDKKASVQQK
-277 DTIREKAVLTQP
+277 QPKQKEKKWG
-289 MISRQ
+289 R
-294 RTAEEAAVPKKESKF
+294 
-309 SMLKSFFA
+309 LKSFFV
-317 GQAEPEE
+317 EEE
-324 QPGAR
+324 QQEPTNLRAR
-329 PRYTGSEYVVIPKE
+329 YIGTEYVVIPKE
-343 KPVILNSLV
+343 KPVILSSLV

-364 VGLSPREPLKED
+364 VGLSPREPLVEEP
-376 SYFISDSVDE
+376 YYIQDSVED

-391 DKRQVNYTVTK
+391 EKRQVKQSEKAV
-402 RNTEDTAHLEP
+402 EP
-413 QEPATSVRI
+413 KEAVKQKTQKPAAKEATSAAPAEIV
-422 KTMEPVKKAEPAGK
+422 TAEASTEAVPENAAEPV
-436 QEPVKEPV
+436 
-444 RREPEKAAKR
+444 PEQ
-454 EEIPDKATEAEE
+454 
-466 LFPEESK
+466 PEDG
-473 VQGYQMPSIDL
+473 VYHFPSIDL
-484 LDVNEHSGGGQN
+484 LEENKNAASGKN
-496 RSEIMRNVERLEKTL
+496 MNEIMQNVERLEKTL
-511 NDFGVKGKIAD
+511 SDFGVKGKIAD

-530 QYEFQPAAGVK
+530 RYEFQPAAGIK
-541 VSKIVNLSDDIAL
+541 VSKIVNLADDIAL

-578 NKSTTMVGLRE
+578 NKSTTTVCLRE

-610 ISGQAIVA
+610 ISGQAVVA
-618 DLAKMPHL
+618 DLSKMPHL

-645 SILYKATPDEVKFVM
+645 SVLYKATPDEVKFVM

-674 PHLISPVVTDAK
+674 PHLISPVVTDPK
-686 KAAAALRWAVHEMDR
+686 KAASALRWAVQEMDR
-701 RYEVFAGAGVKDM
+701 RYEVFAANGVKDM

-738 IMPYIVV
+738 VMPYIVV

-848 VSDRE
+848 VSDKE
-853 IDRITEAVKTQAQ
+853 IDRIVEAVKGQGK
-866 PVYNEEIVTASVNTE
+866 PVYNEEIGTAAVSAESNDETE
-881 TAGEQEE
+881 ED
-888 EWDELIPEATKL
+888 WDDLIPEATKL

-943 PRQIKVTMARYN
+943 PRQIKVTMTQYLD
-955 EMLENGEL
+955 MVENGEL

>member
-1 MILSGVK
+1 MSK
-8 NMGRTKNTKQVTIE
+8 S
-22 EQEQENK
+22 K
-29 KSTRQT
+29 KLEKESTVN
-35 AKKQPAK
+35 
-42 KSAKKTGLQITS
+42 ITH
-54 VLTGIGLLALTI
+54 VLLGIGLLALTI
-66 YSGWLI
+66 YTGWIIFQAPSG
-72 FHAPDASG
+72 AG
-80 MALKDLQAE
+80 MEIGAYGALLQE
-89 MGFLGGLIYLLM
+89 KMGFLGGLIYLLM
-101 QGLMGKGIVL
+101 HGLMGRGIVL
-111 FPFLFCLAGLSQLS
+111 FPFLLCLCGLCLLSGKHFTQMQVTGGVLAGL
-125 GKKLSAMQITG
+125 T
-136 GVMAACAVL
+136 VL
-145 TVLHMNVTYVD
+145 AVLHMNITYID
-156 VKDNLLLGLHGT
+156 AKDDLLLGLSGN
-168 GGGIIGAVFSMI
+168 GGGVIGAALSLL
-180 LQKLLGTAG
+180 LQKALGTVGA
-189 TYIVLFCAAVIAV
+189 YIVLFCVAMIAV
-202 VLVAQGAVLSRGED
+202 VLIAQGAVLGKGGD
-216 FFAAVHNGLLQI
+216 FFAAVQQRLEQI
-228 KETLFH
+228 KEALLH
-234 FIFIEEEDEEEEEP
+234 FIFIEETDDDYEEDVRTP
-248 VNQSG
+248 VE
-253 KHKKTLTVSE
+253 KT
-263 PAQQEP
+263 EP
-269 VKNESMQK
+269 VKKSKNKGTTQRVEPNPASDKKASVQQK
-277 DTIREKAVLTQP
+277 QPKQKEKKWG
-289 MISRQ
+289 R
-294 RTAEEAAVPKKESKF
+294 
-309 SMLKSFFA
+309 LKSFFV
-317 GQAEPEE
+317 EEE
-324 QPGAR
+324 QQEPASPR
-329 PRYTGSEYVVIPKE
+329 SRYTGTEYVVIPKE
-343 KPVILNSLV
+343 KPVILSSLV

-364 VGLSPREPLKED
+364 VGLSPREPLVEEP
-376 SYFISDSVDE
+376 YYIQDSVED

-391 DKRQVNYTVTK
+391 EKRQV
-402 RNTEDTAHLEP
+402 
-413 QEPATSVRI
+413 
-422 KTMEPVKKAEPAGK
+422 K
-436 QEPVKEPV
+436 QS
-444 RREPEKAAKR
+444 EKAAEPK
-454 EEIPDKATEAEE
+454 EAVKQKPQKPAAKEATSIAPEAAEAEIVTAEASTEAV
-466 LFPEESK
+466 PENAAEPVSEQPEDG
-473 VQGYQMPSIDL
+473 VYHFPSIDL
-484 LDVNEHSGGGQN
+484 LEENKNAAGGKN
-496 RSEIMRNVERLEKTL
+496 MNEIMQNVERLEKTL
-511 NDFGVKGKIAD
+511 SDFGVKGKIAD

-530 QYEFQPAAGVK
+530 RYEFQPAAGIK
-541 VSKIVNLSDDIAL
+541 VSKIVNLADDIAL

-578 NKSTTMVGLRE
+578 NKSTTTVCLRE

-610 ISGQAIVA
+610 ISGQAVVT
-618 DLAKMPHL
+618 DLSKMPHL

-645 SILYKATPDEVKFVM
+645 SVLYKATPDEVKFVM

-674 PHLISPVVTDAK
+674 PHLISPVVTDPK
-686 KAAAALRWAVHEMDR
+686 KAASALRWAVQEMDR
-701 RYEVFAGAGVKDM
+701 RYEVFAANGVKDM

-738 IMPYIVV
+738 VMPYIVV

-848 VSDRE
+848 VSDKE
-853 IDRITEAVKTQAQ
+853 IDRIVEAVKGQGK
-866 PVYNEEIVTASVNTE
+866 PVYNEEIGTAAVSAESNDETE
-881 TAGEQEE
+881 ED
-888 EWDELIPEATKL
+888 WDDLIPEATKL

-943 PRQIKVTMARYN
+943 PRQIKVTMSQYLD
-955 EMLENGEL
+955 MIENGEL

>member
-1 MILSGVK
+1 MSK
-8 NMGRTKNTKQVTIE
+8 TKKIEKEPGMNVTH
-22 EQEQENK
+22 
-29 KSTRQT
+29 
-35 AKKQPAK
+35 
-42 KSAKKTGLQITS
+42 
-54 VLTGIGLLALTI
+54 VLLGIILLAFTL
-66 YSGWLI
+66 YCGWI
-72 FHAPDASG
+72 IVQAPDATG
-80 MALKDLQAE
+80 MDLAAYSSLLQE
-89 MGFLGGLIYLLM
+89 KMGFLGGLLYLLM
-101 QGLMGKGIVL
+101 HGLMGKGIVL
-111 FPFLFCLAGLSQLS
+111 FPFLFCLSGLCLLSGRQLSQ
-125 GKKLSAMQITG
+125 MQVAG
-136 GVMAACAVL
+136 GVMAGLVVL
-145 TVLHMNVTYVD
+145 ATLHMNITYVD
-156 VKDNLLLGLHGT
+156 VKDDLLLGLNGN
-168 GGGIIGAVFSMI
+168 GGGVIGAALSLV
-180 LQKLLGTAG
+180 LQKALGNVGA
-189 TYIVLFCAAVIAV
+189 YIVLFCIAIIAV
-202 VLVAQGAVLSRGED
+202 VLIAQGAVFGRGED
-216 FFAAVHNGLLQI
+216 FLAAVRQSMTRV
-228 KETLFH
+228 KETLLD
-234 FIFIEEEDEEEEEP
+234 FIFIEEEEADFAQEPVVPEQKKKTKAPAKVKASAKEEAPRKAAPVQPEPAMAEPAASKKRTKLGRLKNFFVEEEP
-248 VNQSG
+248 SA
-253 KHKKTLTVSE
+253 
-263 PAQQEP
+263 PAEQQ
-269 VKNESMQK
+269 
-277 DTIREKAVLTQP
+277 
-289 MISRQ
+289 
-294 RTAEEAAVPKKESKF
+294 
-309 SMLKSFFA
+309 
-317 GQAEPEE
+317 
-324 QPGAR
+324 R
-329 PRYTGSEYVVIPKE
+329 PRYSGAEYVVIPKE

-364 VGLSPREPLKED
+364 TGLSPREPLVEQP
-376 SYFISDSVDE
+376 YLIADSVED
-386 FQQLL
+386 FHQLL
-391 DKRQVNYTVTK
+391 EKRQVK
-402 RNTEDTAHLEP
+402 QSEQAAGTADAGSAKKTRKQEKTDQPVAAQPP
-413 QEPATSVRI
+413 QQAEAETDIV
-422 KTMEPVKKAEPAGK
+422 KAEPAA
-436 QEPVKEPV
+436 EAAELIPETPVVE
-444 RREPEKAAKR
+444 
-454 EEIPDKATEAEE
+454 
-466 LFPEESK
+466 
-473 VQGYQMPSIDL
+473 GYQLPSIEL
-484 LDVNEHSGGGQN
+484 LDENTAAGGGKN
-496 RSEIMRNVERLEKTL
+496 MGEIMNNVERLEKTL
-511 NDFGVKGKIAD
+511 NDFGVRGKIAD

-530 QYEFQPAAGVK
+530 RYEFQPAAGIK
-541 VSKIVNLSDDIAL
+541 VSKIVNLADDIAL

-610 ISGQAIVA
+610 ISGQAVVT

-686 KAAAALRWAVHEMDR
+686 KAASALRWAVHEMDR
-701 RYEVFAGAGVKDM
+701 RYEVFANSGVKDM

-720 SEERI
+720 SQERLE
-725 AAAQTE
+725 AAATE

-848 VSDRE
+848 VSDKE
-853 IDRITEAVKTQAQ
+853 IDRITEAVKAQAQ
-866 PVYNEEIVTASVNTE
+866 PVYNEEIGTAVVNTE
-881 TAGEQEE
+881 TAEETEE
-888 EWDELIPEATKL
+888 EWDELIPEATRL

-929 MEQRGLVG
+929 MEQRGLIG

-943 PRQIKVTMARYN
+943 PRQIKVTMSQYMD
-955 EMLENGEL
+955 MLENGEL